1 MKTNNKKPTAAG
13 KSSYDLIDVDK
24 FFKELNLQK
33 GSSFLDVACGRGAYC
48 LAASEIVG
56 EKGRVYGVDLWEEG
70 IELLAT
76 AADEKGAGNIEAVV
90 SDAGKQFP
98 VDDRTIDV
106 CLMATVLHDF
116 VEDKIDQAVLPE
128 IERVVK
134 PGGILAIM
142 EFMKMDGPPGPP
154 RHIRL
159 SPEQVD
165 DLLTPFGF
173 KQEHYADVGPHNY
186 LLLFKNNSQEHYL

>member
-1 MKTNNKKPTAAG
+1 
-13 KSSYDLIDVDK
+13 
-24 FFKELNLQK
+24 
-33 GSSFLDVACGRGAYC
+33 
-48 LAASEIVG
+48 
-56 EKGRVYGVDLWEEG
+56 VYGVDLWVEG
-70 IELLAT
+70 IELLKAT
-76 AADEKGAGNIEAVV
+76 AEEKVAGNIKAIV
-90 SDAGKQFP
+90 SDAGKQIP
-98 VDDRTIDV
+98 VHDRSIDV

-116 VEDKIDQAVLPE
+116 VEDKIVQAVLPE
-128 IERVVK
+128 IVRVVK

-173 KQEHYADVGPHNY
+173 KREHYADVGPHNY
-186 LLLFKNNSQEHYL
+186 LLLFKNNSQEHY